1 MDEINEYR
9 KILESIEQVRKELGE
24 NSYALNFPQITV
36 IGDQSSGKS
45 SLLTEVS
52 GIPFPTASGMTTK
65 CPIIVYTKHNEKET
79 KFSVERNKE
88 KKETTRA
95 EISNVILEIQAT
107 IAPGE
112 KEVNSTPITL
122 YAEGDEFEDLVL
134 VDLPGIVWNS
144 SKKDDVIEM
153 IKKYISP
160 NESLILVVT
169 EAKQDEET
177 AHALELAKTFDPN
190 EERTIRVLT
199 KYDMFDSEE
208 SKERANEIISQVSQL
223 SPHAIVCR
231 PNGNVYSDGEE
242 SYIFSSLSLPKERV
256 GVLSLKKRL
265 PKLLCNLIRT
275 NLPGLKD
282 QSHKVLADNIKKLQ
296 EIGEFAP
303 DNTRIIL
310 DVQKD
315 LLAKYSSLETQLS
328 VPMDTFRENIHNTQ
342 SIITEEMINENY
354 VHNAFVC
361 IFFQGEET
369 FNIILKKLIDQWK
382 PILESLYSKVSEILT
397 QLFNVSEL
405 KNIPGILKSTIDN
418 SWQDCQRCLLG
429 KFLLQINHELMKEIK
444 FKTMNHYLTS
454 KYQENMMVPKSVLDD
469 IIGSIT
475 KSTYSVN
482 DCRNMQKCLDTNVV
496 QKNIRGIIEK
506 KLEDYNKNF
515 EQESIKNQHKMRLLA
530 ASQAYFAVAHK
541 NLIDNIMDAVEQQ
554 VINETK
560 SWVSLTLLE
569 DRKIRE
575 YTFEDPKIE
584 RSRKEYKKIIETME
598 RCIKILD

>member
-242 SYIFSSLSLPKERV
+242 SYIFSSLSFQKERV
-256 GVLSLKKRL
+256 GVL
-265 PKLLCNLIRT
+265 P
-275 NLPGLKD
+275 
-282 QSHKVLADNIKKLQ
+282 
-296 EIGEFAP
+296 
-303 DNTRIIL
+303 
-310 DVQKD
+310 
-315 LLAKYSSLETQLS
+315 
-328 VPMDTFRENIHNTQ
+328 
-342 SIITEEMINENY
+342 
-354 VHNAFVC
+354 
-361 IFFQGEET
+361 
-369 FNIILKKLIDQWK
+369 
-382 PILESLYSKVSEILT
+382 
-397 QLFNVSEL
+397 
-405 KNIPGILKSTIDN
+405 
-418 SWQDCQRCLLG
+418 
-429 KFLLQINHELMKEIK
+429 
-444 FKTMNHYLTS
+444 
-454 KYQENMMVPKSVLDD
+454 
-469 IIGSIT
+469 
-475 KSTYSVN
+475 
-482 DCRNMQKCLDTNVV
+482 
-496 QKNIRGIIEK
+496 
-506 KLEDYNKNF
+506 
-515 EQESIKNQHKMRLLA
+515 
-530 ASQAYFAVAHK
+530 
-541 NLIDNIMDAVEQQ
+541 
-554 VINETK
+554 
-560 SWVSLTLLE
+560 
-569 DRKIRE
+569 
-575 YTFEDPKIE
+575 
-584 RSRKEYKKIIETME
+584 
-598 RCIKILD
+598 